1 MTKRTLG
8 SVCVAVWLGC
18 FTAAAGQLPP
28 DVLVDKYLLQA
39 RMLNEEK
46 DHKGALEAMDRILA
60 LQKEHDLTL
69 PKAFPFQYA
78 QMAFAA
84 GSVQA
89 TIDSANRY
97 LTAAGREGK
106 YYREAL
112 ELLLK
117 AEQKL
122 QEPAVDRVGSTPV
135 KPDLEP
141 QPQAIPP
148 SSAQTQETIAAQP
161 MVDCK
166 KWNSKKFFRKATVED
181 VTACIN
187 AGADPNARNSD
198 NETPL
203 HRAAK
208 YSRNAEVFKAL
219 IAAGA
224 DLMALNK
231 DLKNPFDLAGK
242 RNKKLLEA
250 AWRRQAYPFQYAQAA
265 FAAGSLQAAIDL
277 ANRYL
282 TAAGREGK
290 YYQEA
295 LELRLKAER
304 KLQEPAVDRVGST
317 AQPMVDCKKWNSKK
331 FFRKA
336 TVEDVTACINAGAD
350 LDAQVGGRLAGCYKC
365 TPLHRAALYNKNA
378 EVVKA
383 LLKGGADPNARHK
396 NWKATPLHL
405 AAMYNDNPAVVKALI
420 ESGADTN
427 APTKRGNSTPLHWAV
442 MYNKNAEVV
451 KTLLKGGADPNART
465 KKWKSTP
472 LHLAAKFNENGAR
485 FRQVT
490 EALIAAGAD
499 LMALNKD
506 LNTPIDLAGKRK
518 KKILDAAWSRRPEQ
532 QRMAALARNRKE
544 RAEFRA
550 ARAQNSGPD
559 YLGLALGI
567 AGGAA
572 VAAAGGGSSES
583 IEAGGAVAETI
594 MTGKA
599 PAGAASPES
608 ATGAFG
614 VAGGGPCQIP
624 GYPKPP
630 GGVKNLGLPWCPASV
645 GLQVRAFALQAAGAQ
660 CAISLGSSS
669 TPEQIESA
677 RREIR
682 AACARLDAWGEGN
695 CQCPPGLRQ

>member
-1 MTKRTLG
+1 MTKGALG

-18 FTAAAGQLPP
+18 FTAAAVQLPP

-69 PKAFPFQYA
+69 PEAFPFQYA

-135 KPDLEP
+135 KSDLEP

-148 SSAQTQETIAAQP
+148 SSAQTQKTIALQP

-166 KWNSKKFFRKATVED
+166 KWNSKQFFRKATVED

-187 AGADPNARNSD
+187 AGADPNARDGGFWSGC
-198 NETPL
+198 
-203 HRAAK
+203 
-208 YSRNAEVFKAL
+208 
-219 IAAGA
+219 AG
-224 DLMALNK
+224 
-231 DLKNPFDLAGK
+231 
-242 RNKKLLEA
+242 
-250 AWRRQAYPFQYAQAA
+250 
-265 FAAGSLQAAIDL
+265 
-277 ANRYL
+277 
-282 TAAGREGK
+282 
-290 YYQEA
+290 
-295 LELRLKAER
+295 
-304 KLQEPAVDRVGST
+304 
-317 AQPMVDCKKWNSKK
+317 
-331 FFRKA
+331 
-336 TVEDVTACINAGAD
+336 
-350 LDAQVGGRLAGCYKC
+350 C
-365 TPLHRAALYNKNA
+365 TPLLRAIRFNKNP

-383 LLKGGADPNARHK
+383 LLKAGADTRTDRKWTPLHEAVEDTENPAVIEALLKAGADPNARSNYK
-396 NWKATPLHL
+396 RTPLHE
-405 AAMYNDNPAVVKALI
+405 AVTNTGDPAVI
-420 ESGADTN
+420 EA
-427 APTKRGNSTPLHWAV
+427 
-442 MYNKNAEVV
+442 
-451 KTLLKGGADPNART
+451 LLKAGADPNARDQ
-465 KKWKSTP
+465 WKQTP
-472 LHLAAKFNENGAR
+472 LHRAATYNNSNMVKP
-485 FRQVT
+485 
-490 EALIAAGAD
+490 LLKAGAD
-499 LMALNKD
+499 LEARDKWR
-506 LNTPIDLAGKRK
+506 NTPLHWAAKNINPEAVKALIDAGADQMAWNEKGKTPLQVASKGTRARK
-518 KKILDAAWSRRPEQ
+518 VLRNAWASLPESQKMAHQALVRR
-532 QRMAALARNRKE
+532 RKGT
-544 RAEFRA
+544 
-550 ARAQNSGPD
+550 SGPD
-559 YLGLALGI
+559 YLGLALGV

-572 VAAAGGGSSES
+572 VAAAGGGSNES
-583 IEAGGAVAETI
+583 IEAGAVMAETI

-599 PAGAASPES
+599 PAGAPSPES
-608 ATGAFG
+608 ATGALG

-645 GLQVRAFALQAAGAQ
+645 GMQVRAFALQAAGAQ